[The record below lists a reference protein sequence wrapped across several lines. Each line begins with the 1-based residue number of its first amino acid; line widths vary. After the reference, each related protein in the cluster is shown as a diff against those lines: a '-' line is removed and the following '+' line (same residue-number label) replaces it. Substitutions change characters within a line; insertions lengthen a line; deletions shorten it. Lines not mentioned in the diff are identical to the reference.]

1 MDLCLDLQERRK
13 SMYIY
18 VLNHDHAGDEKIIGY
33 YTSWKKARKVMKEY
47 RSSVEGFKHFPNQ
60 FSIKKIRVNEDNYYF
75 L

>member
-1 MDLCLDLQERRK
+1 MDLCLDLEERRK

-18 VLNHDHAGDEKIIGY
+18 VLNHDHAGDEKI
-33 YTSWKKARKVMKEY
+33 Y